1 MRIVLEY
8 GKEIKIY
15 KFLILNLY
23 MNIIVLGDIILD
35 IYYFSKIERVAPEAS
50 NIPIHNIHDV
60 SYILGGAANVAQN
73 LFNLD
78 ANVELISIIGND
90 FYGEKIIN
98 LLNQKSIKY
107 KLFID
112 ETRDTTQKNRI
123 YFNNSLTTRYDIEN
137 THEISSAIE
146 NDIFN
151 YILLIKKIDAIVISD
166 YNKGCISESLI
177 KNIIKYANENYIY
190 TFVDPKIN
198 NYLKY
203 QNCFCFKPN
212 LIEATQISK
221 TNYIYETIHFIKENI
236 KCKNIVITCGKDGI
250 ILNNVENAI
259 KHENDITDVVDVT
272 GCGDIVMALIVYNFI
287 LTKDLLHACKMAN
300 YIAGISTRTIGNYV
314 VSNEDINNYYMYKNT
329 KNTNIEIENTK
340 NLENTN
346 IDKIIYDFEI
356 IKIEQISEHK
366 NIVFTNGCF
375 DILHSAHIQLLQY
388 SKKQGDILVVGLNS
402 DESIKRLKGSERPI
416 NNLVERTTILSLFDF
431 IDYVVVFDEDT
442 PFNIIKLLKPDIIIK
457 GSDYSIKDV
466 VGKEFCKEVKLFDYI
481 QNKSTSSIIR
491 KIKNNNN

>member
-1 MRIVLEY
+1 MEGEL
-8 GKEIKIY
+8 KIY

-35 IYYFSKIERVAPEAS
+35 IYYFSKIERVAPEAN

-60 SYILGGAANVAQN
+60 NYILGGAANVAQN
-73 LFNLD
+73 LHNLD
-78 ANVELISIIGND
+78 TNIELISIIGND
-90 FYGEKIIN
+90 FYGEKIIKM
-98 LLNQKSIKY
+98 LNQKSIKY

-112 ETRDTTQKNRI
+112 ETRATTQKNRI
-123 YFNNSLTTRYDIEN
+123 YFNNSLSTRYDIEN
-137 THEISSAIE
+137 THEISSIIE

-151 YILLIKKIDAIVISD
+151 YILSFKKIDAIVISD

-177 KNIIKYANENYIY
+177 KNVIKYANENYIY
-190 TFVDPKIN
+190 TFIDPKIN

-221 TNYIYETIHFIKENI
+221 TNYIYETIHFIKEHI
-236 KCKNIVITCGKDGI
+236 KCQNIIITCGKDGI
-250 ILNNVENAI
+250 ILNNVENVV

-287 LTKDLLHACKMAN
+287 LTKDLLDACNMAN
-300 YIAGISTRTIGNYV
+300 YIAGISTRTIGNYI
-314 VSNEDINNYYMYKNT
+314 VSKEDINKYYMHKFKKNT
-329 KNTNIEIENTK
+329 K
-340 NLENTN
+340 
-346 IDKIIYDFEI
+346 IDKIIYNFEI
-356 IKIEQISEHK
+356 AKIEQLSEHK

-402 DESIKRLKGSERPI
+402 DKSIKKLKGSERPI

-431 IDYVVVFDEDT
+431 IDYIVVFDEDT

-457 GSDYSIKDV
+457 GSDYSTKDV
-466 VGKEFCKEVKLFDYI
+466 IGKEFCKEVKLFDYI
-481 QNKSTSSIIR
+481 QNKSTSSIIC
-491 KIKNNNN
+491 KIKNNNNN